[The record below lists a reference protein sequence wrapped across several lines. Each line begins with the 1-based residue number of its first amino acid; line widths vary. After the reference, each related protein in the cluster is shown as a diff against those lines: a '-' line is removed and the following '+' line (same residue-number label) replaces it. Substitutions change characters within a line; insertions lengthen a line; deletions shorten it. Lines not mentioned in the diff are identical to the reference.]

1 MLTFLNKITLNS
13 ISVLNRQLP
22 SDLKICFSKRNQKSS
37 LFVGLLLSKLKG
49 VLMEKK
55 ERKEKKRRKQK
66 KTETETETETEKKRR
81 KQKRVIVVVVV
92 VSFNNC

>member
-1 MLTFLNKITLNS
+1 MLTFLNNITLNS

-22 SDLKICFSKRNQKSS
+22 SDRKNLFFQTKSKE
-37 LFVGLLLSKLKG
+37 FVVRWTSIVESEGRVDGK
-49 VLMEKK
+49 
-55 ERKEKKRRKQK
+55 RKEKK
-66 KTETETETETEKKRR
+66 ETETETEKKRR